1 MSEQTDG
8 GPAFPD
14 FEYDNRCLTS
24 KRPGMYLRQYAAIHL
39 CVPDSGLD
47 WLDAMIDRARRDEF
61 AEKAMVALVSKFPPV
76 AVAKNDP
83 VYHRNARGGCNYADA
98 LLAELD
104 KGVGQ

>member
-1 MSEQTDG
+1 MSEQTKHPGDENAVFSAMTG
-8 GPAFPD
+8 
-14 FEYDNRCLTS
+14 LT
-24 KRPGMYLRQYAAIHL
+24 PRQYAAIHL